1 MLKCLNPEEVNKQ
14 KMENKNRKT
23 FIMFLLAF
31 LIASF
36 IVSLVE
42 VLRSSFFS
50 VGTNFQTASAVSS
63 GESPRGPGAPSSF
76 ADLAEK
82 MKPSVVNISTSKTIR
97 AGRGSQFRSPF
108 DRYFGGDDFFERFF
122 GDVPRREF
130 KQRSLGS
137 GFIISPDGYI
147 FTNNHVV
154 EQADKILV
162 KLSTGKEYE
171 AKIIG
176 KDAKTDLALIKIKP
190 GESLPVAELGDSE
203 KLRVGDWVLAIGNPF
218 GLEQTVTAGIVSAK
232 GRVIG
237 AGPYDN
243 FIQTDASINPG
254 NSGGPLFNMEGK
266 VIGINT
272 VIIAQGQGI
281 GFAIPINMA
290 KTVLPDLKSKG
301 KVTRGWLGVSVQDV
315 TEDIA
320 KNLKLK
326 DNSGALI
333 SEVFKGDPADK
344 AGMKTGDLIT
354 EVNGKKIKDTHDL
367 LLTIASFH
375 VGDKIEVKVLR
386 DGQDK
391 VFHITAIERKDQPEI
406 ASARETTENFG
417 MAVQDITPEIA
428 RYLGIS
434 AKNGVIVVD
443 VKEGGPADE
452 FGIQPQ
458 DIILQVNNVKI
469 SSMKDY
475 LRETSKKSAKNSIL
489 LLIKRGKATFFVSLR
504 K

>member
-1 MLKCLNPEEVNKQ
+1 
-14 KMENKNRKT
+14 MESKNRKT

-42 VLRSSFFS
+42 VLRSSFIP
-50 VGTNFQTASAVSS
+50 VGPDVQTVSAVSS
-63 GESPRGPGAPSSF
+63 ADNPRSPGSF

-82 MKPSVVNISTSKTIR
+82 LKPSVVNISTTKTVR
-97 AGRGSQFRSPF
+97 SGRGGKSGSPF
-108 DRYFGGDDFFERFF
+108 DRYFWGDDFFERFF
-122 GDVPRREF
+122 GDIPKREF

-137 GFIISPDGYI
+137 GFIISHDGYI

-171 AKIIG
+171 AKVIG
-176 KDAKTDLALIKIKP
+176 RDAKTDLALIKIKS
-190 GESLPVAELGDSE
+190 GESLPMVETGDSE
-203 KLRVGDWVLAIGNPF
+203 KLRVGDWVIAIGNPF

-272 VIIAQGQGI
+272 AIVAQGQGI

-301 KVTRGWLGVSVQDV
+301 KVTRAWLGVSVQDV

-320 KNLKLK
+320 KSFKLK
-326 DNSGALI
+326 ESSGALV

-344 AGMKTGDLIT
+344 AGLRTGDLIT
-354 EVNGKKIKDTHDL
+354 EVNGKKIKDTHEL

-375 VGDKIEVKVLR
+375 VGDKVEIKAMR
-386 DGQDK
+386 DGQEK
-391 VFHITAIERKDQPEI
+391 TFRIVVTERRDQPEV
-406 ASARETTENFG
+406 ASAEETAQNFG
-417 MAVQDITPEIA
+417 MVIQDITPEIA
-428 RYLGIS
+428 RYLGITS
-434 AKNGVIVVD
+434 RSGVIVVD
-443 VKEGGPADE
+443 VKDGSTADE
-452 FGIQPQ
+452 KGIQPQ
-458 DIILQVNNVKI
+458 DIILEVNKVKI
-469 SSMKDY
+469 STVKDY
-475 LRETSKKSAKNSIL
+475 SREITKKGAKQGVL
-489 LLIKRGKATFFVSLR
+489 LLIKRGKAKYFVSLS